1 MKKSRISVKIK
12 LMENLSIDALTGK
25 NKEYI
30 HALTKQ
36 LVLAGKSDEEI
47 KGILSEYLPKIIESQ
62 GSGVLAKKLLGTP
75 TEFVASLTEDPKAK
89 TATKG
94 SRVGSNETPWL
105 MWLDSALLFLGFIL
119 LLNGV
124 MAAFT
129 PRARTYGL
137 TMAIVMAA
145 MAGLVMYLVYRFFYS
160 KAGSGDKWSWKGLG
174 LVLLATAAWF
184 GLTLG
189 ASLLPSAINPSFNP
203 WIMAVIGALLL
214 VLKWWLK
221 KKYDIRSAMAPTST
235 VRNKQ

>member
-1 MKKSRISVKIK
+1 
-12 LMENLSIDALTGK
+12 MENLSIDLLTGK

-30 HALTKQ
+30 HSVTKQ

-47 KGILSEYLPKIIESQ
+47 KTILSEALPKIIEGQ
-62 GSGVLAKKLLGTP
+62 GNGLLAKKILGTP
-75 TEFVASLTEDPKAK
+75 TEFVASLTADKKKAK
-89 TATKG
+89 PAAG

-105 MWLDSALLFLGFIL
+105 MWLDSSLLFLGFIM

-124 MAAFT
+124 MTMFT
-129 PRARTYGL
+129 PRARVYGL
-137 TMAIVMAA
+137 TMAVVMAA

-160 KAGSGDKWSWKGLG
+160 KAGSGNKWSWKGVG

-189 ASLLPSAINPSFNP
+189 ASLLPASVNPSFNP
-203 WIMAVIGALLL
+203 WLMALVGVLLL

-221 KKYDIRSAMAPTST
+221 KRYDIRSAMAPTST